1 MVTQQAAVLRECKS
15 QSWSRDRGRG
25 RDMWVGGCAFRF
37 TRVMGDVDKERGES
51 RKGAVDWVF
60 WVSADPARGLELGAW
75 CLELA
80 GRHRCCCCC
89 CCSRCLVAVGAPP
102 LGCHQPSWRL
112 RLASRLSRTQEEMG
126 LVSDTVGEGRARGR
140 SDMWMRLRGC
150 TQRARGRLGR
160 LAMEQA
166 AERQIAAQK
175 DSKTQKTWHRG
186 DNAQCTE
193 RPQRTDQRGQQTGER
208 TLANRRQK
216 LAGKSRQ
223 ASKQGRH
230 AGTQRLAGCDLS
242 GRAAGAV
249 NCRPAAQQLDM
260 GGVNRRCSTGA
271 CMY

>member
-1 MVTQQAAVLRECKS
+1 
-15 QSWSRDRGRG
+15 
-25 RDMWVGGCAFRF
+25 MWVGGCAFRF

-75 CLELA
+75 CLEL
-80 GRHRCCCCC
+80 
-89 CCSRCLVAVGAPP
+89 GAWSLLEGTAAAAAAAAAPAASLLWAPPP

-112 RLASRLSRTQEEMG
+112 RLASRPSRTQEEMG

-223 ASKQGRH
+223 AGKQARQAGRH
-230 AGTQRLAGCDLS
+230 AEARGL
-242 GRAAGAV
+242 
-249 NCRPAAQQLDM
+249 RP
-260 GGVNRRCSTGA
+260 
-271 CMY
+271 